1 MSSTRATCGKRPGVD
16 GRIVNQSYPHI
27 AYISFGSNLG
37 SRFENCTRGLNELA
51 RSGKVDLLQESKRY
65 ETEPVDFTDQ
75 NWFVNGAVKI
85 ATALEPLELLKLLK
99 EVETK
104 LGRKKSALR
113 FGPRILDMD
122 IILYDEVVMRSPTLT
137 IPHPRMHKRR
147 FVLRPIC
154 DIAPDRVHPVLK
166 QKMRVLLDK
175 LDDSNQKVVQ
185 R

>member
-1 MSSTRATCGKRPGVD
+1 M
-16 GRIVNQSYPHI
+16 NQFYTHS

-37 SRFENCTRGLNELA
+37 SRLDNCTQGLNELA
-51 RSGKVDLLQESKRY
+51 RSGKVTVLQESKRY
-65 ETEPVDFTDQ
+65 ETQPVDYTDQ
-75 NWFVNGAVKI
+75 NWFVNGVVKI
-85 ATALEPLELLKLLK
+85 ATPLAPLELLKLLK
-99 EVETK
+99 EVEK
-104 LGRKKSALR
+104 KIGRTKSALR

-122 IILYDEVVMRSPTLT
+122 IILYDELVMRSPTLT

-154 DIAPDRVHPVLK
+154 DIAPDMVHPVFK
-166 QKMRVLLDK
+166 QKMQVLLDN